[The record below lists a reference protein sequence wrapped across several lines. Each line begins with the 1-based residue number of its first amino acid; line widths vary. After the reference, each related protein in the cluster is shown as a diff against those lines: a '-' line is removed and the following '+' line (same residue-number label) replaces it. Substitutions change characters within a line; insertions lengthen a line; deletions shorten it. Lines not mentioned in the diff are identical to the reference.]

1 MRIAHLRRLQSV
13 AAAPRQLPAL
23 WQLPAAKPP
32 PLPQLTQEQAPQE
45 PEPAPHGPAMQ
56 AAAPGCDS
64 AVQSRGGSAGS
75 APSGTPLPVSV
86 RSHAVELSPSSS
98 KSLGSPLSLAAPGSP
113 FAVAAWQV

>member
-1 MRIAHLRRLQSV
+1 M

-32 PLPQLTQEQAPQE
+32 PLPQVTQEHASQQPEQAPHE
-45 PEPAPHGPAMQ
+45 PVTQ
-56 AAAPGCDS
+56 SVAPGEDS

-75 APSGTPLPVSV
+75 VPSGTPLPISV
-86 RSHAVELSPSSS
+86 RSYAVELSPSSS